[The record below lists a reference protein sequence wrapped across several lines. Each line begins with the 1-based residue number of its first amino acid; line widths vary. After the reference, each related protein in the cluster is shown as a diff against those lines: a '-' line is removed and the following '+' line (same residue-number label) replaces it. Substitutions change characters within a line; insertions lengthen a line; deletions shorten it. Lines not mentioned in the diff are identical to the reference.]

1 MKNFKFVDANGLDTA
16 LAYKLVVGCVVP
28 RPIAWITTMNA
39 KGLVNAAPFS
49 SYNYVAT
56 DPPMLGVNIASKAH
70 GLKDT
75 ARNILETGE
84 FVVNV
89 ADVDNME
96 MMHASAAE
104 FDADVSET
112 SSLGID
118 LIPSLKVKVPRIAH
132 SPIQMECRL
141 DQSVKL
147 GVGRNVLYI
156 GEIVAFHIWD
166 ELFDGERVDSIKLNP
181 VARLGGPNYSA
192 LGQIFN
198 KPMIQKPPGGEG
210 WVNQVFEP
218 TLSGKDK
225 K

>member
-28 RPIAWITTMNA
+28 RPIAWITSMNS

-75 ARNILETGE
+75 AKNILETGE

-89 ADVDNME
+89 VDVDNME

-112 SSLGID
+112 SSLGIE
-118 LIPSLKVKVPRIAH
+118 LIPSLKVKVPRVAN
-132 SPIQMECRL
+132 SPIQMEM
-141 DQSVKL
+141 QTMY
-147 GVGRNVLYI
+147 RN
-156 GEIVAFHIWD
+156 IW
-166 ELFDGERVDSIKLNP
+166 R
-181 VARLGGPNYSA
+181 
-192 LGQIFN
+192 
-198 KPMIQKPPGGEG
+198 
-210 WVNQVFEP
+210 
-218 TLSGKDK
+218 TLSH
-225 K
+225 